1 MRCRVIVALC
11 DAEIGRAFLESL
23 PLRSHP
29 RKSNCAAIPLAQLAP
44 YLGGGTPHVASRR
57 TLCSCHA
64 RLRSHVS
71 WMEHTGGAAT
81 ESPVSGKS
89 TMTTLR
95 MRPLYAQHI
104 IGDCARGGRGEGVLV
119 KPCIVT
125 RNARSLRAC
134 RSQHGVHSGAAARN
148 APRAG
153 WSSCRCTRL

>member
-1 MRCRVIVALC
+1 MRCCLIVALC
-11 DAEIGRAFLESL
+11 DAEIGRPFQVSP

-29 RKSNCAAIPLAQLAP
+29 RRSNCAAIPLAQFAP
-44 YLGGGTPHVASRR
+44 YLGGGTPHVA
-57 TLCSCHA
+57 LCRALCFYHT
-64 RLRSHVS
+64 RLRSHVP

-104 IGDCARGGRGEGVLV
+104 IGDCARREGGARGSGHALH
-119 KPCIVT
+119 
-125 RNARSLRAC
+125 RRAQ
-134 RSQHGVHSGAAARN
+134 RAIPVHSGAAARN

-153 WSSCRCTRL
+153 WSSCRCTHS